1 MINILIKSYIFVKLL
16 PRDDGGQL
24 KSMNLVF
31 PKLEQK
37 IKDSI
42 YSEIAIEIEREQK
55 ATSVSKRKE

>member
-1 MINILIKSYIFVKLL
+1 MKLL

-55 ATSVSKRKE
+55 ATSVSKRKEWL